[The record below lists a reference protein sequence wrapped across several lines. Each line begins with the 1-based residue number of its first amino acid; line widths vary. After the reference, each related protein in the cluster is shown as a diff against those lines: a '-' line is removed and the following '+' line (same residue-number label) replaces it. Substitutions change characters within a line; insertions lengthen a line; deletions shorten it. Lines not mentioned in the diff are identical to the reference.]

1 MFVGKYLLASWYIT
15 FNACKSRKINE
26 RKKGIELLEFS
37 ICNFKGIVIGKMVV
51 FLEFSKYAECIQM
64 S

>member
-1 MFVGKYLLASWYIT
+1 M
-15 FNACKSRKINE
+15 
-26 RKKGIELLEFS
+26 KKEGIELLEFS

-51 FLEFSKYAECIQM
+51 FLEFSEYVECIQM

>member
-1 MFVGKYLLASWYIT
+1 MK
-15 FNACKSRKINE
+15 E

-51 FLEFSKYAECIQM
+51 FLEFSEYAACIQM